1 MIHRLKT
8 LSLSGFK
15 SFAKTTAL
23 DFSVP
28 VTAIVGP
35 NGSGKSNVVEGMR
48 FVLGEQSLKSMRGS
62 SGSDMIFG
70 GSRTVSKMNRASVAI
85 TFDNH
90 DRIFQLSGDVGEQD
104 ISLDFDEIILKREV
118 FSDGTNAYS
127 INDSQVRLKDIQ
139 DLVSRVHIGA
149 SGHHIISQGEAD
161 RILHASPRDRRMMIE
176 EALGL
181 RIHRMKIKDAERKLE
196 KTKIHMQEV
205 EGLRRELAPHIRFLK
220 KQVEKVEQTVILRQE
235 YKKQF
240 GVYALRAH
248 AWHNQSAKN
257 TEQEYQRIITER
269 KTIEESMAHAKTSVD
284 ESPLRALEQ
293 ELHNCD
299 SLRRTHTAERDTL
312 GRSLG
317 RVEALLDVA
326 GSTPVPVTKK
336 TLQNVILQQEET
348 LLWCDHILLL
358 CSFSSDITTDEISV
372 RIESL
377 RKDILLFKEK
387 IKDGGNN
394 RDSEIPTHVIHDIES
409 LQKEKREIEEK
420 IQNLEIQIQNLDTRQ
435 QSTRNQVTRFH
446 EEGRKKEHVFYE
458 LATRAHAL
466 KSKEDTLR
474 FHVDAYN
481 RFHQRLLDDEEES
494 RILVGYNSTEVI
506 IDSFLIDTDDNE
518 DTLAKMRHELERIKI
533 RIEDAGGGSG
543 DDIIKEYNETIE
555 RDQFLEKELGDVWGT
570 VISLEN
576 IIKSLVERIEHDF
589 ISGVKKIN
597 DHFSELVSVMFG
609 GGSGSL
615 ILTDISKRKTQK
627 TEDGEIIDIIDQE
640 EVEKEI
646 GVALKVS
653 LPRKN
658 IKSLD
663 MLSGGER
670 SLVSIAA
677 LFALSQVNPPPF
689 LVLDETDA
697 ALDEANSRRYGD
709 MLERLSTVSQLVVV
723 THNRETMSRANIL
736 YGVTMSNDGVSQLLS
751 VKFDEAVVV
760 AK

>member
-1 MIHRLKT
+1 MTYRLKT

-35 NGSGKSNVVEGMR
+35 NGSGKSNVVEAMR

-70 GSRTVSKMNRASVAI
+70 GSRSVSKMNRASVAI

-90 DRIFQLSGDVGEQD
+90 DRIFQLSGDIGEQD
-104 ISLDFDEIILKREV
+104 ISLDFDEIVLKREV
-118 FSDGTNAYS
+118 FSDGTNVYS

-139 DLVSRVHIGA
+139 DLVSRVHVGA

-181 RIHRMKIKDAERKLE
+181 RIHRIKIKDAERKLE
-196 KTKIHMQEV
+196 KTKTHMQEV
-205 EGLRRELAPHIRFLK
+205 EALRRELAPHIRFLK
-220 KQVEKVEQTVILRQE
+220 KQVEKVEQTALLRKE
-235 YKKQF
+235 YKSQF
-240 GVYALRAH
+240 GVYASRAH
-248 AWHNQSAKN
+248 AWHNASSTQAQQKYHAIAS
-257 TEQEYQRIITER
+257 QRKEL
-269 KTIEESMAHAKTSVD
+269 EESMARAKTSVD

-293 ELHNCD
+293 QLHTCD
-299 SLRRTHTAERDTL
+299 EQRRAYTAERDIL
-312 GRSLG
+312 ARSLG
-317 RVEALLDVA
+317 RIDALLDVA
-326 GSTPVPVTKK
+326 QSIPERPVQKK
-336 TLQNVILQQEET
+336 PDDIVLPQDET
-348 LLWCDHILLL
+348 IAWCDTVLSL
-358 CSFSSDITTDEISV
+358 CSVAPDADNQTLFDV
-372 RIESL
+372 LESL
-377 RKDILLFKEK
+377 RQQVSLFKEK
-387 IKDGGNN
+387 IQTNTATPEDITPARVVHDIGSLQQEKKDIEQKIK
-394 RDSEIPTHVIHDIES
+394 DSEN
-409 LQKEKREIEEK
+409 K
-420 IQNLEIQIQNLDTRQ
+420 IQELDTRQ
-435 QSTRNQVTRFH
+435 QVIRDEITRFH

-458 LATRAHAL
+458 LATQVHTL
-466 KSKEDTLR
+466 KSKEESLR
-474 FHVDAYN
+474 FHIDA
-481 RFHQRLLDDEEES
+481 HQRFVGRLSDDEEEA
-494 RILVGYNSTEVI
+494 RVLVGYDPVAQGVVDISEYKH
-506 IDSFLIDTDDNE
+506 DTE
-518 DTLAKMRHELERIKI
+518 DTLGKTRHELERIKI

-543 DDIIKEYNETIE
+543 DDIIKEYNETME
-555 RDQFLEKELGDVWGT
+555 RDQFLEKELADLWGSI
-570 VISLEN
+570 VSLEEL
-576 IIKSLVERIEHDF
+576 IASLVKRIEHDF
-589 ISGVKKIN
+589 AVGVKKIN

-615 ILTDISKRKTQK
+615 TLTDISKRKTMK
-627 TEDGEIIDIIDQE
+627 TEDGEIVDVVDQE

-646 GVALKVS
+646 GVVLKVS

-751 VKFDEAVVV
+751 VKFDEAVAV

>member
-35 NGSGKSNVVEGMR
+35 NGSGKSNVVEAMR

-70 GSRTVSKMNRASVAI
+70 GSRTVSKMNRASVTI

-104 ISLDFDEIILKREV
+104 ISLDFDEIVLKREV
-118 FSDGTNAYS
+118 FSDGTNVYS

-139 DLVSRVHIGA
+139 DLVSRVHVGA

-181 RIHRMKIKDAERKLE
+181 RIHRIKIKDAERKLE
-196 KTKIHMQEV
+196 KTKAHMQEI

-220 KQVEKVEQTVILRQE
+220 KQVEKVEQTALLRQE

-240 GVYALRAH
+240 GIYALRAR
-248 AWHNQSAKN
+248 AWHKQSAEQ
-257 TEQEYQRIITER
+257 TGQEYQHIVSER
-269 KTIEESMAHAKTSVD
+269 KTIEESMARAKTSVD

-293 ELHNCD
+293 ELRTYD
-299 SLRRTHTAERDTL
+299 DLRRTYTTERDTL
-312 GRSLG
+312 GRALG
-317 RVEALLDVA
+317 RVDALLDVA
-326 GSTPVPVTKK
+326 RSIPAPTAKK
-336 TLQNVILQQEET
+336 TSQDIVLQQEET
-348 LLWCDHILLL
+348 LAWCDHVLSL
-358 CSFSSDITTDEISV
+358 CSFSPDTPTGEMLS

-377 RKDILLFKEK
+377 RKDIVLFKEK
-387 IKDGGNN
+387 IQQGGNTVN
-394 RDSEIPTHVIHDIES
+394 QEIPPRVVHDVTA
-409 LQKEKREIEEK
+409 LQQEKQEIEQK
-420 IQNLEIQIQNLDTRQ
+420 IKDLEIQIQNLDTNQ
-435 QSTRNQVTRFH
+435 QSTRNQITQFH

-458 LATRAHAL
+458 LATQAHTL
-466 KSKEDTLR
+466 KSKEETLR
-474 FHVDAYN
+474 FHVDAYD
-481 RFHQRLLDDEEES
+481 RFYQRLVDDEEES
-494 RILVGYNSTEVI
+494 RILVGYNPADVVSDEYLI
-506 IDSFLIDTDDNE
+506 GGDDDEDS
-518 DTLAKMRHELERIKI
+518 LAKMRHELERIKI

-543 DDIIKEYNETIE
+543 DDIVKEYNETIE
-555 RDQFLEKELGDVWGT
+555 RDQFLEKELGDIWGT
-570 VISLEN
+570 IVSLEDL
-576 IIKSLVERIEHDF
+576 IKNLVQRIEHDF
-589 ISGVKKIN
+589 TAGVKKIN
-597 DHFSELVSVMFG
+597 DHFGELVSVMFG
-609 GGSGSL
+609 GGTGSL
-615 ILTDISKRKTQK
+615 VLADITKRKTAK
-627 TEDGEIIDIIDQE
+627 TEDGDEIDVIDE
-640 EVEKEI
+640 EEAEKEI
-646 GVALKVS
+646 GVILKVT

-709 MLERLSTVSQLVVV
+709 MLEKLSTVSQLVVV

-751 VKFDEAVVV
+751 VKFDEAVAV